1 MDIGLASSFD
11 WGLLSYFA
19 DFQVQYGIS

>member
-1 MDIGLASSFD
+1 MDIGLASSFN